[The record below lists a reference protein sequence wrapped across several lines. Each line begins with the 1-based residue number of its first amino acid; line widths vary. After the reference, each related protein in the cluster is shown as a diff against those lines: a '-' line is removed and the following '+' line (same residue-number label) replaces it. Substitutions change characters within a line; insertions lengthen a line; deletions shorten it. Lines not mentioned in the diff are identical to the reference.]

1 MIRLPNI
8 MDELR
13 KIVEELNDNDPKV
26 KAIRT
31 LALSDI
37 ITHERLELI
46 QREMKLNR
54 WLIKGVLGLIAI
66 TLLKLVF

>member
-1 MIRLPNI
+1 

-54 WLIKGVLGLIAI
+54 WLIKGVIGLIVI

>member
-1 MIRLPNI
+1 MSDIL
-8 MDELR
+8 DELR

-37 ITHERLELI
+37 ITHQRLEMI

-54 WLIKGVLGLIAI
+54 WLIKGVIGLIAI